1 MQAESYT
8 EYGSENI
15 KMRQPFQ
22 DCRILLYSYNRGLEN
37 SAVFQVLVAV
47 KNNFLDR
54 TFNSCLL
61 LVKECS
67 LALFSGHYLGVLIL
81 IKCVTGLGVKQCV
94 QR

>member
-1 MQAESYT
+1 MKT
-8 EYGSENI
+8 GSKNAAAFS
-15 KMRQPFQ
+15 RLPQ
-22 DCRILLYSYNRGLEN
+22 ILLYSYNRGLEN